1 MMASARRAASMLAW
15 CLVFAM
21 QLFTLSGCATLP
33 DYHPQIPAV
42 SEVGRNLFNDWLAR
56 RGRHH
61 ALQGVAK
68 VKVQTP
74 ERSLNG
80 TQVILAEE
88 PGRLRAET
96 LSPFGTP
103 LLVLTA
109 NDAELAVLVPGDN
122 AFYRGQA
129 TPENLGRFTRLPLR
143 LVDLVGILLSRP
155 PLIAY
160 RSLETFH
167 LPDGLWLIRLESGPR
182 RQELVFDTGQRL
194 AEVRYLHDEELQL
207 RLAYGEFDAD
217 PQRLPRRIDLTLPLQ
232 QTQATLTF
240 RDLETNLPSPAGA
253 FVQSPPPG
261 VTVTS
266 LDEMAISQPPPQPEN
281 R

>member
-1 MMASARRAASMLAW
+1 MMVSARRTALMLAW
-15 CLVFAM
+15 CLVLAT

-33 DYHPQIPAV
+33 DYHPQVAAV
-42 SEVGRNLFNDWLAR
+42 SEVGRNLFNDWLASR
-56 RGRHH
+56 SRHH

-122 AFYRGQA
+122 VFYRGRA

-167 LPDGLWLIRLESGPR
+167 LPDGRWLIRLESGPR
-182 RQELVFDTGQRL
+182 RQELVFDAGHRL
-194 AEVRYLHDEELQL
+194 VEVRYLHDEELQL
-207 RLAYGEFDAD
+207 RLAYGDFDAD

-232 QTQATLTF
+232 QTQATLAF
-240 RDLETNLPSPAGA
+240 RELEANLPSPSGA
-253 FVQSPPPG
+253 FEQSPPPG

-266 LDEMAISQPPPQPEN
+266 LDEMVISQPPLQTEI